1 MGGPLR
7 SAEAAQVP
15 DPDPLRPFAGRAAMV
30 SGATS
35 GIGRATALL
44 FAARG
49 ADVAVCG
56 RDPDRGEAAA
66 RACAGLGV
74 RAVFV
79 RADLAEPGA
88 AAAMVDEAAGRLG
101 RLDVAVNAAG
111 MQERRAP
118 LADMDPDVLDRVLA
132 VNVRAVALAM
142 KAQVAAF
149 RARGGGGSIV
159 NVASVSGTRNAYPGL
174 AAYAASKAAVLALTR
189 AAALELAP
197 EGIRVNSVSPGRIE
211 TPMMLA
217 SGVAD
222 MAAVA
227 AGLPARRLGAP
238 DEAAAAVVWLC
249 SDEARF
255 VVGHDLRVDGGFLA
269 S

>member
-1 MGGPLR
+1 VSETDPR
-7 SAEAAQVP
+7 EASEG
-15 DPDPLRPFAGRAAMV
+15 RPFAGRAVLV

-35 GIGRATALL
+35 GIGRAAALL

-56 RDPDRGEAAA
+56 RDPDRGAGAVRDCAAH
-66 RACAGLGV
+66 GV

-79 RADLAEPGA
+79 RADLAAPDA
-88 AAAMVDEAAGRLG
+88 PAAMVAEAAERLG
-101 RLDVAVNAAG
+101 RLDAAVNAAG
-111 MQERRAP
+111 VQERRAP
-118 LADMDPDVLDRVLA
+118 LADLDPAVLDLVLA

-142 KAQVAAF
+142 RAQVAAF
-149 RARGGGGSIV
+149 RRQGRGGAIV

-174 AAYAASKAAVLALTR
+174 AAYSASKAAVLSLTR
-189 AAALELAP
+189 TAALELAP
-197 EGIRVNSVSPGRIE
+197 EGIRVNAVSPGRIE

-238 DEAAAAVVWLC
+238 EEAAAAVVWLC
-249 SDEARF
+249 SDDARF

>member
-1 MGGPLR
+1 
-7 SAEAAQVP
+7 
-15 DPDPLRPFAGRAAMV
+15 MV

-56 RDPDRGEAAA
+56 RDRERGEAAA

-79 RADLAEPGA
+79 RADLEEPGA
-88 AAAMVDEAAGRLG
+88 AAAMVDEAAGWLGG

-149 RARGGGGSIV
+149 RVRGGGRAIV
-159 NVASVSGTRNAYPGL
+159 NVASVSGTRNPYPGL

-255 VVGHDLRVDGGFLA
+255 VIGHDLRVDGGFLA